1 MTAHSTGSNTE
12 HTNKHSSP
20 PSRPDDRGGPIGTL
34 AASMRQLGRWRIWI
48 ASAAVFLVFACV
60 FFASSAPFAIPEVEA
75 ACGQQP
81 PDMRFFTSA
90 NDITSFLDACGP
102 TGRDTY
108 RNMQVADLVYPAV
121 VGLFLAS
128 SLALVIGRLS
138 PRGSNAVWLASIPL
152 VASSFDYVEN
162 IFAWFA
168 LARYPDSAPTDAVLG
183 YASAAKTATSWASG
197 ILLLGALAVLGVQLV
212 RRRVRPIHDDPSESR
227 STGRRAVSA

>member
-1 MTAHSTGSNTE
+1 MTAHSTASNTE

-34 AASMRQLGRWRIWI
+34 AASMRHLGRRRIWI
-48 ASAAVFLVFACV
+48 ASAAAFLVFAGV
-60 FFASSAPFAIPEVEA
+60 FFASSAPFAILQVEA

-90 NDITSFLDACGP
+90 NGITSFLDACGP

-108 RNMQVADLVYPAV
+108 RNMQLADLVYPAV

-128 SLALVIGRLS
+128 SLALVIGRIS
-138 PRGSNAVWLASIPL
+138 PRGSNAVWLASLPL

-162 IFAWFA
+162 VFAWFA
-168 LARYPDSAPTDAVLG
+168 LARYPGSAPTDAVLG
-183 YASAAKTATSWASG
+183 YASAAKTTTSWASG
-197 ILLLGALAVLGVQLV
+197 ILLLGALAVLGVQFV
-212 RRRVRPIHDDPSESR
+212 RRRVRPIHVDPSESR
-227 STGRRAVSA
+227 STGRHALSA

>member
-1 MTAHSTGSNTE
+1 MTAHSTGSSTE
-12 HTNKHSSP
+12 HTNKLS
-20 PSRPDDRGGPIGTL
+20 SRPSGPGDGNGPIGTL
-34 AASMRQLGRWRIWI
+34 AASMRQLGRRRIWI
-48 ASAAVFLVFACV
+48 ASAAVFLVFAGV

-90 NDITSFLDACGP
+90 NDITNFLDACGP

-121 VGLFLAS
+121 YGLFLAS

-138 PRGSNAVWLASIPL
+138 PRSSNAVWLASIPL

-162 IFAWFA
+162 IFAWLA

-197 ILLLGALAVLGVQLV
+197 LLLLGALAVLGVQHV
-212 RRRVRPIHDDPSESR
+212 RRKGQPIHDDSGESR
-227 STGRRAVSA
+227 PIDRRALSA